1 MRNVL
6 RSLDTLASLALT
18 GQESSRLALVSCRLT
33 QRNYY
38 SSSNKLSVKVP
49 AQKQLALL
57 RGIDE
62 ALGRLGLQGV
72 LARGK
77 YNNEGERF
85 WGLIVKLL
93 GNIKVFS
100 KFMENI

>member
-1 MRNVL
+1 MT
-6 RSLDTLASLALT
+6 SLGSD
-18 GQESSRLALVSCRLT
+18 RV
-33 QRNYY
+33 
-38 SSSNKLSVKVP
+38 KLSKIHFKSDLWEIRYSLVKAP

-57 RGIDE
+57 RVVDE
-62 ALGRLGLQGV
+62 ALGLLRLQGG

-77 YNNEGERF
+77 NNNEGERF